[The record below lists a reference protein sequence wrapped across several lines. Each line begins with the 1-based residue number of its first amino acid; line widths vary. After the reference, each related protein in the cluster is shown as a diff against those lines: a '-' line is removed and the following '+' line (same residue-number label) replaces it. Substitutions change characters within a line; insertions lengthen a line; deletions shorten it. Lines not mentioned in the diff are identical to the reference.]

1 MGLPF
6 RDNFCIFEQ
15 LESLLSLRWKNF
27 GKAGALYL
35 DLVYSVHCVCVGER
49 DEEKERKTYR
59 DRVDFSVTEREKN
72 VFLLPHI
79 SAKRTREYGQSGLG
93 KHLFD

>member
-15 LESLLSLRWKNF
+15 LECLLSLRWKNF

-72 VFLLPHI
+72 VFLCASGWI
-79 SAKRTREYGQSGLG
+79 VTIVTRC
-93 KHLFD
+93 

>member
-35 DLVYSVHCVCVGER
+35 DLVYSVLCVCVVER

-72 VFLLPHI
+72 VFLCASGWI
-79 SAKRTREYGQSGLG
+79 VTIVTRC
-93 KHLFD
+93 